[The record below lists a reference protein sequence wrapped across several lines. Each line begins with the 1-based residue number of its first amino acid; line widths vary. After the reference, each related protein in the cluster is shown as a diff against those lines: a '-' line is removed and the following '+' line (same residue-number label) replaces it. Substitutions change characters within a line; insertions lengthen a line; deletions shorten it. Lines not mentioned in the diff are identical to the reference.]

1 MVMVKEPDEKPAAVT
16 NQGTLEGVVHFTA
29 DPSSTEHK
37 HSKPSGDHTIIL
49 TQLEREKLHLTIFIT
64 HKSRRCFQAALT
76 HLGWPP
82 SCWILVRTRRDRAL
96 CFYTRA
102 VGHHGKWEKPSV
114 CDGRGSFYLNDFTM
128 HKYE

>member
-1 MVMVKEPDEKPAAVT
+1 M
-16 NQGTLEGVVHFTA
+16 GTA

-76 HLGWPP
+76 HLSWPH
-82 SCWILVRTRRDRAL
+82 SGWILVRTLRDRAL

-114 CDGRGSFYLNDFTM
+114 CGGRGSLYLNDFTM
-128 HKYE
+128 HKYVYKAVNKVIII